1 MILLVWYVS
10 PFNFTKVLYE
20 ELSLVELSILL
31 TNVKLNS
38 FVQVFVVILYVRFWS
53 FENVME
59 QIVIDVHFFL
69 CWLVES

>member
-1 MILLVWYVS
+1 M
-10 PFNFTKVLYE
+10 LYE